1 LVVVGLGAIVAYFI
15 WPGSADWT
23 PNIATDAISIALTIA
38 VIDRI
43 VQRERERRTRPR
55 LERALDLI
63 TREYQK
69 FGFQAQWDWVT
80 THLQV
85 DIDKVNFPTDSVARL
100 EFWLA
105 GVESIDFQRPIGPEG
120 RSLFLDEATEFVQRI
135 QRIVDADRELL
146 PTDLVVAIDNL
157 DPIFTG
163 ASLSDLAAE
172 VSAHNAPGLDRWL
185 VHLIVQNAQALGAVL
200 RRSIGERTLEFGSD
214 G

>member
-1 LVVVGLGAIVAYFI
+1 LVVVGLGAIAAYFI

-23 PNIATDAISIALTIA
+23 PNIATGAISIALAIT

-55 LERALDLI
+55 RERALDLI
-63 TREYQK
+63 TLEYK
-69 FGFQAQWDWVT
+69 RFGFRAQWDWVT
-80 THLQV
+80 THLGV
-85 DIDKVNFPTDSVARL
+85 DIGKVTFPTDSVARL

-120 RSLFLDEATEFVQRI
+120 RSLFLDEGIEFVQRI
-135 QRIVDADRELL
+135 QRIVETDRELL
-146 PTDLVVAIDNL
+146 PTDLVLAIDNL

-172 VSAHNAPGLDRWL
+172 VSARDAPGLDRWL
-185 VHLIVQNAQALGAVL
+185 VHLIVQNAHVLGGAL
-200 RRSIGERTLEFGSD
+200 RRSIGERTLEFGSE